1 MPALINLI
9 PVDTKIDFMKRRV
22 PALILSVVLVLGA
35 ITSLAVQHLNF
46 GIDFSGGILVEAR
59 MPEEPDMADLRARL
73 NTLGLG
79 AVSLTHIGDDARDV
93 MIRVQQ
99 PDDTTEEQENAALE
113 AIQGVLDAGVDY
125 RRVELVGPKV
135 GGELIEAGIW
145 AVSLSILA
153 IVLYIWFRFEWQF
166 AIGAMVALIHD
177 VVVTLG
183 VFSVL
188 RLEFD
193 LTTVAALLTLAGY
206 SINDTVVVYDRV
218 REKLRKY
225 KRMPLV
231 DLLNLALNRTLSR
244 TILTSITTLVA
255 VVALLAFGGEVLR
268 NFSAALAFGIIIGT
282 YSTIYVAVPI
292 LVYFDLR
299 REAIAGE
306 DSEKEEATGG
316 AASGSDTPAAPMIEG
331 ADGFVP
337 SPEPEADDGDDSAP
351 SGGTGARSATTR
363 AGNAGKR
370 KPKGRGSRGAR
381 R

>member
-1 MPALINLI
+1 MPALINII
-9 PVDTKIDFMKRRV
+9 PVDTTIDFMKRRIL
-22 PALILSVVLVLGA
+22 ALAVSGLLMLGA
-35 ITSLAVQHLNF
+35 VASLAVQQLNF
-46 GIDFSGGILVEAR
+46 GIDFAGGILIEAR
-59 MPEEPDMADLRARL
+59 MESEPDMADIRTRL
-73 NTLGLG
+73 NGLGLG
-79 AVSLTHIGDDARDV
+79 GISLTHIGDDARDV

-99 PDDTTEEQENAALE
+99 PAETTDEQEGAALK
-113 AIQGVLDAGVDY
+113 AIQSVLGDGVDY

-145 AVSLSILA
+145 AVCLSILA
-153 IVLYIWFRFEWQF
+153 ISVYIWFRFEWQF
-166 AIGAMVALIHD
+166 AVGAMVALIHD
-177 VVVTLG
+177 VLITLG
-183 VFSVL
+183 LFSVL

-225 KRMPLV
+225 KKMPLV

-244 TILTSITTLVA
+244 TILTSFTTVIA
-255 VVALLAFGGEVLR
+255 VLALLFLGGDVLR

-299 REAIAGE
+299 REAVAGE
-306 DSEKEEATGG
+306 DPYAGAEAQANAEGDASASAGSEK
-316 AASGSDTPAAPMIEG
+316 
-331 ADGFVP
+331 
-337 SPEPEADDGDDSAP
+337 
-351 SGGTGARSATTR
+351 
-363 AGNAGKR
+363 
-370 KPKGRGSRGAR
+370 R

>member
-1 MPALINLI
+1 MAALISLV
-9 PVDTKIDFMKRRV
+9 PVDTTIDFMKRRLH
-22 PALILSVVLVLGA
+22 ALVLSAILVLGA
-35 ITSLAVQHLNF
+35 IVSLSVQQLNF
-46 GIDFSGGILVEAR
+46 GIDFAGGILVEAR
-59 MPEEPDMADLRARL
+59 LPAEPDMGELRDRL
-73 NTLGLG
+73 NGLGLG
-79 AVSLTHIGDDARDV
+79 AVALTHIGDDPRDV

-99 PDDTTEEQENAALE
+99 PEDTTEEQENAALL
-113 AIQGVLDAGVDY
+113 AIQGVLDEGVDY

-166 AIGAMVALIHD
+166 AVGAMVALIHD

-183 VFSVL
+183 VFSLL

-218 REKLRKY
+218 REKLRKF

-231 DLLNLALNRTLSR
+231 DLLNLALNKTLSR

-255 VVALLAFGGEVLR
+255 VMSLLILGGDVLR

-306 DSEKEEATGG
+306 EAETGEGEETAET
-316 AASGSDTPAAPMIEG
+316 APMIEG

-337 SPEPEADDGDDSAP
+337 SPDPEDEDEPDERDQAAP
-351 SGGTGARSATTR
+351 GVSLSKHTAAGGRDAVAR
-363 AGNAGKR
+363 KR
-370 KPKGRGSRGAR
+370 KPKGKGSRGAR